1 MIMRLTLAL
10 LSLLGVANADQNWE
24 KVSDKNG
31 IIVDR
36 RPVEGTKLKEFR
48 GRGVIEAPITSI
60 LAVFNDIDKAT
71 EWMDQC
77 KQSSLVEDH
86 GDRQKIVY
94 NRTKAQWP
102 VSDRDAVL
110 MNNVFFDEVENRVR
124 IEFSTVD
131 GKLPAQKGV
140 VRMPYL
146 KGHWYMWPE
155 SHDKTR
161 VEYEVH
167 ADPGG
172 SLPAWLVN
180 YVSRELPRKTITG
193 LAKQVKRRSYP
204 EMEKHIRE
212 FPEIQSLEARF
223 AK

>member
-1 MIMRLTLAL
+1 MRLMLAL
-10 LSLLGVANADQNWE
+10 LAVTGSARAEDGWE

-48 GRGVIEAPITSI
+48 GRGKINAPLTSL
-60 LAVFNDIDKAT
+60 LAVFSDVDKAT

-77 KQSSLVEDH
+77 KQSNLVEDH

-102 VSDRDAVL
+102 VWDRDAVL
-110 MNNVFFDEVENRVR
+110 LNNLYVDEGEGRVR
-124 IEFSTVD
+124 LEFSTVD
-131 GKLPAQKGV
+131 NKMPPQKGV

-155 SHDKTR
+155 AGGSTR

-180 YVSRELPRKTITG
+180 YVSRELPRKTIVG
-193 LAKQVKRRSYP
+193 LANQVRRRSYP

-212 FPEIQSLEARF
+212 LPEIQKLEARL
-223 AK
+223 AQ